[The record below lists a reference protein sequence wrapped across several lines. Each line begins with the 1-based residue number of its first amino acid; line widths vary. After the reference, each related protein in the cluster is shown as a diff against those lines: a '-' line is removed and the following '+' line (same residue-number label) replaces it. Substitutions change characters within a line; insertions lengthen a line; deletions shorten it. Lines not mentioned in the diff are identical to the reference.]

1 MTAASVPPGEGEQ
14 LKRGLLG
21 KQRKGIGSEVE
32 YACKAMAATFFQ
44 EGLAQAFIFKSEW
57 QCRSVKNLYR
67 GHPNSLD
74 KEELRPQVSALL
86 KVIF

>member
-32 YACKAMAATFFQ
+32 YAKPWLPHSSKRDLPRLSSSNQNGSAGVLKTYIEATP
-44 EGLAQAFIFKSEW
+44 I
-57 QCRSVKNLYR
+57 
-67 GHPNSLD
+67 H
-74 KEELRPQVSALL
+74 
-86 KVIF
+86 